1 MSKKVGGRGEEP
13 SAGHE
18 PTMHDQNDT
27 PAERPETPQS
37 EQGAQMDSPK
47 PAQPAAPETPSPA
60 QEPAKPAIE
69 QSLDDEIAAALGDMS
84 LDQIMDE
91 EDRSKNTV
99 QITSDG
105 RRTRNGMIVAI
116 QDKDV
121 MIEFGPKSQ
130 GICPVQQFKA
140 LNDALPEVGSRH
152 DFVVERFDP
161 FDGLLVVSLPGAVQK
176 ADWGTLEVGQIIEAR
191 CVGVNRG
198 GLEMEVDNHKG
209 FMPAGQV
216 EIRHVEDISTF
227 IGEKF
232 SCKIIELKK
241 AKNRLVLSR
250 KAVLMVER
258 ESQKKATLEELAVGQ
273 VKTVTITSIQPY
285 GAFADLGGVDGLIH
299 ISDIAH
305 ERIKNPGDVLKV
317 GETLQV
323 EVLKLDTSGD
333 QVKIGLGRKQVMSDP
348 AAEVLQELTEGSE
361 TTGRVK
367 KIMDFGAFIE
377 LAPGVEGLV
386 HISQVSHERVE
397 SVAHAL
403 KKDEIVQVK
412 ILSIDPG
419 RNRISLSI
427 KAMTEA
433 PARSSD
439 GNSGRS
445 GGKRGRG
452 RGEAIDMTPRE
463 DDPAM
468 RKLKARFS
476 SNDLKGGLG

>member
-1 MSKKVGGRGEEP
+1 MQTWVEKVILFVWCGFSYVFLLSPMVVVMGASLHGGEFSAAIKFPPVDP
-13 SAGHE
+13 SFQWYTKI
-18 PTMHDQNDT
+18 PM
-27 PAERPETPQS
+27 
-37 EQGAQMDSPK
+37 
-47 PAQPAAPETPSPA
+47 
-60 QEPAKPAIE
+60 
-69 QSLDDEIAAALGDMS
+69 
-84 LDQIMDE
+84 
-91 EDRSKNTV
+91 
-99 QITSDG
+99 
-105 RRTRNGMIVAI
+105 
-116 QDKDV
+116 
-121 MIEFGPKSQ
+121 
-130 GICPVQQFKA
+130 QQFEA
-140 LNDALPEVGSRH
+140 VGDGPPAVGSKH

-191 CVGVNRG
+191 CIGVNRG
-198 GLEMEVDNHKG
+198 GLEMEVDHHKG

-258 ESQKKATLEELAVGQ
+258 ESQKKATLEELAEGQ

-323 EVLKLDTSGD
+323 EVLKIDTSGD

-348 AAEVLQELTEGSE
+348 AAAAIQELTEGSE
-361 TTGRVK
+361 VTGRVK

-386 HISQVSHERVE
+386 HISEVSHERIP
-397 SVAHAL
+397 SVDKVL
-403 KKDEIVQVK
+403 REGEVVQAK
-412 ILSIDPG
+412 ILSMDSDRG
-419 RNRISLSI
+419 RISLSI
-427 KAMTEA
+427 KALVDA
-433 PARSSD
+433 PARPQGKD
-439 GNSGRS
+439 G
-445 GGKRGRG
+445 GRG
-452 RGEAIDMTPRE
+452 GESARPE
-463 DDPAM
+463 DPAM
-468 RKLKARFS
+468 RKLKAKFGG
-476 SNDLKGGLG
+476 DLRGGLG